1 MGIDSAEK
9 DLLLDFPFSL
19 FIRYSSVSTDP
30 RDVPGREN
38 DGITAWVLLHPKHLT
53 LRIWICSL

>member
-1 MGIDSAEK
+1 VNTILGGK

-19 FIRYSSVSTDP
+19 FIKYSSVSAVP

-38 DGITAWVLLHPKHLT
+38 DGITA
-53 LRIWICSL
+53 